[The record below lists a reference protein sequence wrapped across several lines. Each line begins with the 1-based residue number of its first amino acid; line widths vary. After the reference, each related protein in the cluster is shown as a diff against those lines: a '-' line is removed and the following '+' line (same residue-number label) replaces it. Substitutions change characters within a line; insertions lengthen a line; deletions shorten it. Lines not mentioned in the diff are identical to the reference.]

1 MQVHHLMRH
10 TVGMSENRLLGHLAQ
25 RFAFSEENLATE
37 SLAWLMR
44 SNTAKSAM
52 VDLARLAG
60 CDLPGSLNYV
70 GQVGRQETGIP
81 DIVATDI
88 EGAERLIIEGKFAA
102 GLTEKQPGGYLERLP
117 SDQSGMLIVVAPSF
131 RLSTLWVELL
141 RAAPDL
147 TSPIPAPSSV
157 DSADF
162 HYIALNRT
170 QTLGL
175 ISWRRLVSHI
185 LNALRA
191 ADERA
196 LAADAEQLLSLTEAM
211 DSTAFVPL
219 RPQDLDQRAG
229 HQINQ
234 LDSLID
240 ATRRELS
247 EDPNSLVDRAGRN
260 PSTGRTYYGWY
271 LLSKR
276 TKVQMWFGFLPR
288 AWARYG
294 LSPLW
299 LQSTS
304 LWPRERWLRALGGLH
319 EPGQAGL
326 FDETDKGFLVPIHI
340 PTYASRDAAVS
351 HLKEQVEIIF
361 RRLDAIV
368 PEAEPPAPE
377 VDIAANENSD
387 SPQG

>member
-1 MQVHHLMRH
+1 
-10 TVGMSENRLLGHLAQ
+10 MSENRLLGHLAQ

-52 VDLARLAG
+52 VGLARLAE
-60 CDLPGSLNYV
+60 CELPESLNYV
-70 GQVGRQETGIP
+70 GQVGRQDTGIP

-88 EGAERLIIEGKFAA
+88 DGSERLIIEGKFAA

-117 SDQSGMLIVVAPSF
+117 SDRSGMLIVVAPSF

-141 RAAPDL
+141 RSTPGL
-147 TSPIPAPSSV
+147 KSPIPAPSSV
-157 DSADF
+157 DSTDF
-162 HYIALNRT
+162 HHLALNPNL
-170 QTLGL
+170 TLAL

-185 LNALRA
+185 IDALRA
-191 ADERA
+191 ADERV

-211 DSTAFVPL
+211 DSTAFAPL
-219 RPQDLDQRAG
+219 RPGDLDQRTG

-234 LDSLID
+234 LDGLID
-240 ATRRELS
+240 VTRKELS
-247 EDPNSLVDRAGRN
+247 EDPNSLVTRAGRN
-260 PSTGRTYYGWY
+260 PSTGRTWYGWY
-271 LLSKR
+271 LRSRR
-276 TKVQMWFGFLPR
+276 TNVQMWFGFLPR

-304 LWPRERWLRALGGLH
+304 QWPRERWLQALGGLH

-326 FDETDKGFLVPIHI
+326 FDETDKGFHVPIHI
-340 PTYASRDAAVS
+340 PAYAGRDAVVAN
-351 HLKEQVEIIF
+351 LKDQVEGIF
-361 RRLDAIV
+361 RRLDAVV
-368 PEAEPPAPE
+368 PKSEPPAPE
-377 VDIAANENSD
+377 LDIAASEDSD
-387 SPQG
+387 PTQEETP

>member
-1 MQVHHLMRH
+1 MRH
-10 TVGMSENRLLGHLAQ
+10 TAGMSENRLLGHLAQ

-44 SNTAKSAM
+44 SNTAKSA
-52 VDLARLAG
+52 VLDLARLAG
-60 CDLPGSLNYV
+60 CELPESLNYV
-70 GQVGRQETGIP
+70 GQVGRQDTGIP

-88 EGAERLIIEGKFAA
+88 DGAERLIIEGKFAA
-102 GLTEKQPGGYLERLP
+102 GLTEKQPGGYIERLP

-141 RAAPDL
+141 RAIPDL
-147 TSPIPAPSSV
+147 AHSIPAPSLV
-157 DSADF
+157 DSTDF
-162 HYIALNRT
+162 HYLSLT
-170 QTLGL
+170 SYQTLGL

-185 LNALRA
+185 LDALRA

-196 LAADAEQLLSLTEAM
+196 LSADAEQLLSLTEAM

-219 RPQDLDQRAG
+219 RPRDLDQRTG

-234 LDSLID
+234 LDGLID
-240 ATRRELS
+240 ATRKALS
-247 EDPNSLVDRAGRN
+247 EDPDSLVDRAGRN

-271 LLSKR
+271 LLSRR

-299 LQSTS
+299 LQSTNV
-304 LWPRERWLRALGGLH
+304 WPRER
-319 EPGQAGL
+319 
-326 FDETDKGFLVPIHI
+326 
-340 PTYASRDAAVS
+340 
-351 HLKEQVEIIF
+351 
-361 RRLDAIV
+361 
-368 PEAEPPAPE
+368 
-377 VDIAANENSD
+377 
-387 SPQG
+387 